1 MAHPIDPNIL
11 AAANI
16 SPRTGLAT
24 DYLNHFNE
32 VAMLIGMLADMPE
45 AADDVLA
52 WQKCSYADHFSRS
65 GFRDR
70 DLAIEAF
77 AGIEPQ
83 TRSQFD
89 AALAHAE
96 SAVHDVQARIIEGMD
111 PAKFCADCAADL
123 YEKIAALDAVI
134 SGNAMHADEG
144 QAAVDALFD

>member
-1 MAHPIDPNIL
+1 MAHPIDPAVL
-11 AAANI
+11 TAANI

-52 WQKCSYADHFSRS
+52 WQPCSYPDHFLRS

-70 DLAIEAF
+70 DLAIQAF
-77 AGIEPQ
+77 EGIDAQ
-83 TRSQFD
+83 TRMGFED
-89 AALAHAE
+89 ALAHAE
-96 SAVHDVQARIIEGMD
+96 TAVRDVQARLGEGLD
-111 PAKFCADCAADL
+111 PARFCLDCAADL

-134 SGNAMHADEG
+134 SGNAQHVDEG

>member
-1 MAHPIDPNIL
+1 MAHPIDPSIL

-32 VAMLIGMLADMPE
+32 VAMLIGMLTDMPE
-45 AADDVLA
+45 AAEDVIA
-52 WQKCSYADHFSRS
+52 WQACSYGEHFRRS

-77 AGIEPQ
+77 DLIEPP
-83 TRSQFD
+83 TRQAFQE
-89 AALAHAE
+89 ALHQAE
-96 SAVHDVQARIIEGMD
+96 NAVRDVQARLIEGMD

-134 SGNAMHADEG
+134 TGNAAHADEG